1 LPLKVDMT
9 RVETAEWKDRGLWR
23 LPYLAGLGGMMALGL
38 PPIGA
43 WQLLFVVVP
52 LVLAHLAKDHRSG
65 TSTFSDGWVF
75 GLGYFVVALH
85 WIGVAFTVDASHD
98 LWMMPFAVG
107 GLAGVMA
114 IYWGGAFLLAGLL
127 RRGIGQWH
135 VPSFVALPFSL
146 GIAEML
152 RGVLFGGFPWAAP
165 GLMATEMGGILQLA
179 SLIGMTGL
187 SFLVLLWAG
196 LPFGI
201 YRYWHGSPS
210 QKLFVAAL
218 TLSWPLAWAGGNA
231 WLATHNTGFVPGV
244 RLRLVQPNIAQDDK
258 WRDDNAREIFE
269 GLLAQSSAEALVRP
283 SHIIWPE
290 SSVPFLLD
298 ESAAALSAI
307 GRMLGEDRILL
318 AGSIRRD
325 AEIAGAGRSY
335 YTSIEMIDGRGDVQA
350 RYDKWRLVPGGE
362 YLPLAWLLE
371 PLGFRKVVSLPESF
385 SAGAGPRSFEVPGA
399 GRAGLLICYEAIFPD
414 RLVEEKSRP
423 RWIVN
428 VTNDGWF
435 GNSVGPWQHL
445 AQVRM
450 RAVEQG
456 MPIARAANTGIS
468 AVFDPWGRMIA
479 HSPLMQRSVVDADL
493 PVAAAETPYSRFGN
507 WTAVLFMLVVG
518 ALTSLFFRQST
529 SEKSY
534 GF

>member
-1 LPLKVDMT
+1 MIKIVP
-9 RVETAEWKDRGLWR
+9 AEWQERGLWR
-23 LPYLAGLGGMMALGL
+23 LPYLASLGGIIALGL
-38 PPIGA
+38 PPLGA
-43 WQLLFVVVP
+43 WPLLFVVVP
-52 LVLAHLAKDHRSG
+52 LVLAHLAKDHPSKA
-65 TSTFSDGWVF
+65 STLGDGWIF
-75 GLGYFVVALH
+75 GLGYFAVALH
-85 WIGVAFTVDASHD
+85 WIGVAFTVDAARD

-114 IYWGGAFLLAGLL
+114 LYWGGAFLLTGMLQRGLGPW
-127 RRGIGQWH
+127 R
-135 VPSFVALPFSL
+135 VPSYVALPLSL

-152 RGVLFGGFPWAAP
+152 RGILLGGFPWAAP
-165 GLMATEMGGILQLA
+165 GLMATEMGGVLQLA
-179 SLIGMTGL
+179 SITGMSGL

-196 LPFGI
+196 LPLAF
-201 YRYWHGSPS
+201 YRSWQNSRRE
-210 QKLFVAAL
+210 KIFVAAL
-218 TLSWPLAWAGGNA
+218 SLSLPMAWVWGNMHLASH
-231 WLATHNTGFVPGV
+231 ATTFVPGV
-244 RLRLVQPNIAQDDK
+244 QLRLVQPNIAQDDK
-258 WRDDNAREIFE
+258 WRGDNAAKIFE
-269 GLLAQSSAEALVRP
+269 GLIEQSSAGSAVRP

-307 GRMLGEDRILL
+307 ATMLGEDRVLL

-325 AEIAGAGRSY
+325 GKTPDGKVPY
-335 YTSIEMIDGRGDVQA
+335 FTSIVVIDGNGKVQG

-385 SAGAGPRSFEVPGA
+385 SAGPGPLSLEVPGA
-399 GRAGLLICYEAIFPD
+399 GRAGMLICYEAIFPD
-414 RLVEEKSRP
+414 RLVDEKTRP
-423 RWIVN
+423 QWIVN

-456 MPIARAANTGIS
+456 LPIARAANTGIS

-479 HSPLMQRSVVDADL
+479 SSGLMQRTVVDAGL
-493 PVAAAETPYSRFGN
+493 PMAAPATPYARFGN
-507 WTAVLFMLVVG
+507 WMAIALMLAVA
-518 ALTSLFFRQST
+518 ALANLIFRNGT
-529 SEKSY
+529 E
-534 GF
+534 